1 MTNEQALQ
9 VLAQIADAHALNG
22 PDRRTVDK
30 AIETL
35 RALIVEKP

>member
-9 VLAQIADAHALNG
+9 VLAQVADAHLLNG
-22 PDRRTVDK
+22 QDRRAVDK